1 MSKNLSWRAWMYPA
15 HLGSDVSTYD
25 TLNGI
30 VYRLMVIRFDD
41 DGQMVGSP
49 EFDTWWMRDFFEGK
63 DGVPGTF
70 NPASGHCRP
79 PRWSWPVN
87 GIVAE
92 SQFDADKFAR
102 HCLGDKYAGKVG

>member
-1 MSKNLSWRAWMYPA
+1 MSKNLSWRAWMYPVYP
-15 HLGSDVSTYD
+15 GPNTGISD
-25 TLNGI
+25 TLNGL

-49 EFDTWWMRDFFEGK
+49 EFDTWWMKDRFEGK
-63 DGVPGTF
+63 DGIPGT
-70 NPASGHCRP
+70 SGHCRP
-79 PRWSWPVN
+79 PQWSWQLN

-102 HCLGDKYAGKVG
+102 HCLGDKYAGPID